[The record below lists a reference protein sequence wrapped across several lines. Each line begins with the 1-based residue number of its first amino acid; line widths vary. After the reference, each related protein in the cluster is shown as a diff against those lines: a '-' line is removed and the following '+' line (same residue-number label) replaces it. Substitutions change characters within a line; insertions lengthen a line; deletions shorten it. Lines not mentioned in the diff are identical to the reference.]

1 MKRRKLGRSGA
12 LVSEI
17 GFGAWAIGGSMWG
30 GARDDDA
37 RAALARAR
45 ERGLNF
51 IDTALV
57 YGDGHSERL
66 VGAFLREAGFRDALI
81 ATKVPPKSMQWPA
94 QPGAR
99 LRDNFPAEW
108 IRSCCERSLRNLGV
122 ERIDLLQLH
131 VWAQAWTD
139 QDDWYA
145 ALTKLREEGKLRLIG
160 ISINS
165 HDPASAVQVVRAG
178 RVDAVQVFYNV
189 FDQSPEDALLP
200 ACRELGVGVIARV
213 PLDEGSLSGKLREDT
228 TFPAGDFRSG
238 YFGGGL
244 LRETVRR
251 VEALRPLLEGAAAS
265 MARGALRFCLS
276 HEAVSTVI
284 PGMRNPAQA
293 DDNCAA
299 SDDGPLP
306 PDLLTRLR
314 PHRWVRAPY

>member
-1 MKRRKLGRSGA
+1 
-12 LVSEI
+12 
-17 GFGAWAIGGSMWG
+17 
-30 GARDDDA
+30 ARDDDA

-66 VGAFLREAGFRDALI
+66 AGAFLREAGFRDALI
-81 ATKVPPKSMQWPA
+81 ATKGAPKSMQGAA

-99 LRDNFPAEW
+99 LRDNFPAAW

-178 RVDAVQVFYNV
+178 RVDAVQGFYNV
-189 FDQSPEDALLP
+189 FDQAPEAAPLP
-200 ACRELGVGVIARV
+200 ACRPPGVGVLAGG
-213 PLDEGSLSGKLREDT
+213 PLRQGRCGGTPRRDT
-228 TFPAGDFRSG
+228 TLS
-238 YFGGGL
+238 
-244 LRETVRR
+244 
-251 VEALRPLLEGAAAS
+251 
-265 MARGALRFCLS
+265 RG
-276 HEAVSTVI
+276 
-284 PGMRNPAQA
+284 
-293 DDNCAA
+293 
-299 SDDGPLP
+299 
-306 PDLLTRLR
+306 
-314 PHRWVRAPY
+314 